1 MTSGCGREAIEQSTT
16 KDARLCDARCYSCQ
30 EPCVD
35 GLKPLLDLFVIPR
48 SLESLSMMP
57 VAGVDRLTGRMA
69 PVAPLM
75 TAMSSWRRRPLK
87 TMYGVPV

>member
-1 MTSGCGREAIEQSTT
+1 LPGKVDKQLNTDDRSPTA
-16 KDARLCDARCYSCQ
+16 LCQ

-48 SLESLSMMP
+48 SLGSLSMMP

-75 TAMSSWRRRPLK
+75 TAMSSWRRRALK